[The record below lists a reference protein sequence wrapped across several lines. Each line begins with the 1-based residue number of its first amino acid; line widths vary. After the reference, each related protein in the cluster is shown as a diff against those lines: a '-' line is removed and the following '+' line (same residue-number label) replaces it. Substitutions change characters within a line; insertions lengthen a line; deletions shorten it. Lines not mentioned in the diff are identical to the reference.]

1 MRRHRVR
8 WLARVLAALTV
19 LSALSLAPV
28 TLLTTSPAT
37 AQPQPIAPWSIAP
50 AANPG
55 ARPVFQFVADPG
67 QTMTDQ
73 VTVAN
78 RTDQPITFFVYAAD
92 AYNTPAGGAFATKL
106 PSQPQTE
113 VGTWVQLPVQLLT
126 VPGGQQATFP
136 FTFQVPA
143 NATPGDHAGAIIAQN
158 TAPSQVQQGPVVV
171 PVIRGVGTR
180 IYARVR
186 GPVHPGLSV
195 TDAGAKSSIGAL
207 SFINDDARGSAH
219 FQVRNTGNLSLNAV
233 ARVKAVDTF
242 GHTIKQ
248 FAPTRMAPLLPGAKV
263 TVNERTIGLP
273 RAGLVTYKM
282 SVTAEGAKASAEA
295 RQFIIPW
302 LLLAIIAALIV
313 AFVLWRWQRRR
324 RRRRGAQAP
333 TPPEPEPEP
342 ETAEVQ

>member
-1 MRRHRVR
+1 
-8 WLARVLAALTV
+8 LARVLAALTV

>member
-1 MRRHRVR
+1 VRRRRVR

-19 LSALSLAPV
+19 LSGLSAIPL
-28 TLLTTSPAT
+28 TLLASSPAA
-37 AQPQPIAPWSIAP
+37 AQPQPIAPWSVAP

-67 QTMTDQ
+67 QTITDQ

-106 PSQPQTE
+106 PSQHQTE

-158 TAPSQVQQGPVVV
+158 TTPSQAQQGPVVV

-180 IYARVR
+180 IYTRVN

-195 TDAGAKSSIGAL
+195 TNAATKSSIGAL
-207 SFINDDARGSAH
+207 SFINDDARGSAQ
-219 FQVRNTGNLSLNAV
+219 FQVRNNGNVSLNAV

-248 FAPTRMAPLLPGAKV
+248 FAPTRMAPLLPGARV
-263 TVNERTIGLP
+263 TIKEPTIGLP
-273 RAGLVTYKM
+273 RVGLVTYKM
-282 SVTAEGAKASAEA
+282 NVTAQGAKASGEA

-324 RRRRGAQAP
+324 RRRQGGQPSA
-333 TPPEPEPEP
+333 PEPEPEP
-342 ETAEVQ
+342 ETAVMQ